1 MELYGVKRRGYQS
14 VCVFVCAFCLPV
26 SLSICLCLSVFFCL
40 SLSVVCLCFVC
51 LYVCCVPVFCLSICL
66 FCLSLFCLSVC
77 LFCLSACCLSLFC
90 LSACC
95 LSVFCL
101 SACCLSVC
109 LLSVSFVCLSFVCLP
124 VCQSVP
130 LSPNWFSNSPHQC
143 RYTILELIILNH
155 FLLMKY
161 SGTVVSSRALTRSP
175 LTMKL
180 NTRRSITTF
189 RRFNHSIKPR
199 SIFWLS

>member
-14 VCVFVCAFCLPV
+14 VCVFVCTFCLPV

-40 SLSVVCLCFVC
+40 SLSVVCLCV
-51 LYVCCVPVFCLSICL
+51 
-66 FCLSLFCLSVC
+66 LSVC
-77 LFCLSACCLSLFC
+77 LLSVCVLSVCLSFGSLLSVCFVCLSFVCLPVVCLCFVCLSAR
-90 LSACC
+90 
-95 LSVFCL
+95 L

-109 LLSVSFVCLSFVCLP
+109 CQSVLSVCLSFVCLP

-130 LSPNWFSNSPHQC
+130 LSLSWFSNSPHQC

-155 FLLMKY
+155 FLLIKY